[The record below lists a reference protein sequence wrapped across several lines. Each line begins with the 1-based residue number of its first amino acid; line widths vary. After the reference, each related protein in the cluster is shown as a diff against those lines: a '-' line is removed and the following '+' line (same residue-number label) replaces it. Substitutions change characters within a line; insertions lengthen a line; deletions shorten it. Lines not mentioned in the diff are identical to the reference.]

1 MAKTSSATISD
12 VARKA
17 NLSKS
22 AVSRYLNG
30 SLNLPKETA
39 ERVNEAVKELNYKP
53 SRLARRLSIG
63 VSETIGLA
71 VPDLSNPFFSELAD
85 SAEATA
91 SLHGYELN
99 ICITRSD
106 PDREGLYIGWLDT
119 RNIDGLLFIT
129 NRPDD
134 GSLSRLIGERTNV
147 VLLDEDVPKTGVI
160 KIFSDNV
167 KGGYIATQH
176 LIQLGHSDIAY
187 VGGPETLMS
196 VQERFEG
203 YESAMKEAGLTCH
216 SSRIFFGEYSR
227 SYGNQVADWI
237 AALEKRPSAIFC
249 GSDYIAIG
257 VIESL
262 KKYDIQ
268 VPQDISIIGFDDVN
282 FAGLLTPSLSSVR
295 QSAQVIGRLGV
306 EALLGILKQSPS
318 EEPSPLTKLRRI
330 PVELVVRDSI
340 KPLNSAD

>member
-1 MAKTSSATISD
+1 MTKSSSATISD

-30 SLNLPKETA
+30 NLNLAPETA
-39 ERVNEAVKELNYKP
+39 ERVNEAVKALNYKP
-53 SRLARRLSIG
+53 SRLARRLSAG

-91 SLHGYELN
+91 SLHGYELT
-99 ICITRSD
+99 ICITRSE

-134 GSLSRLIGERTNV
+134 GSLNTLIGERTNV
-147 VLLDEDVPKTGVI
+147 VLLDEDVPGTGVI

-167 KGGYIATQH
+167 KGGYLATQK
-176 LIQLGHSDIAY
+176 LIELGHTDIAY

-203 YESAMKEAGLTCH
+203 YQNAMVEAGLTCH
-216 SSRIFFGEYSR
+216 SSRIFYGEYSR

-237 AALEKRPSAIFC
+237 AALEKRPTAIFC

-268 VPQDISIIGFDDVN
+268 VPDDISIIGFDDVN
-282 FAGLLTPSLSSVR
+282 FAGLLTPSLSSIR
-295 QSAQVIGRLGV
+295 QSAQVLGRLGV
-306 EALLGILKQSPS
+306 EALLGILKQTDLEASSSP
-318 EEPSPLTKLRRI
+318 TKLRRI
-330 PVELVVRDSI
+330 PVELVIRDSI
-340 KPLNSAD
+340 KSLS